1 MDLGIS
7 GKVALVCASTAGLGL
22 ATARALA
29 AEGATVVITGRRAEL
44 AREIAAGL
52 PGAYGL
58 GIDLTAPSAVEELTA
73 AVLDLFGRVDILV
86 LNGPGPKPAT
96 AQEMDGAAAADAFQL
111 LVASQVGL
119 VHRLLPGM
127 RERHWGRIV
136 AVGSSGMVAPIAHLA
151 PSNLG
156 RAALAGYLKTLAGE
170 VAADGITVNIAV
182 PGSIATDRIESLN
195 TATAAA
201 RGLTPEQV
209 SAEAQARIPA
219 RRYGRPDEFGAMA
232 AFLCGE
238 PASYITGTMVRCD
251 GGLVPVL

>member
-1 MDLGIS
+1 MD
-7 GKVALVCASTAGLGL
+7 A
-22 ATARALA
+22 
-29 AEGATVVITGRRAEL
+29 
-44 AREIAAGL
+44 
-52 PGAYGL
+52 
-58 GIDLTAPSAVEELTA
+58 
-73 AVLDLFGRVDILV
+73 
-86 LNGPGPKPAT
+86 
-96 AQEMDGAAAADAFQL
+96 AAAADAFQL
-111 LVASQVGL
+111 LVATQVGL

-136 AVGSSGMVAPIAHLA
+136 AVGSSGMVAPIARLA

-182 PGSIATDRIESLN
+182 PGSIATDRTESLN

-201 RGLTPEQV
+201 RGVTAEQV
-209 SAEAQARIPA
+209 SQEAQARIPA
-219 RRYGRPDEFGAMA
+219 RRYGRPEEFGAMA

-238 PASYITGTMVRCD
+238 PASYITGTTVRCD